1 MSAAAASNDEW
12 TQMTQEL
19 FTHANLAES
28 PQRSSDTRSNRSSNV
43 TSVHMSDD
51 SDGWQDED
59 DEMQPRFE
67 SIDQATAGA
76 VAINLIVQIL
86 LH

>member
-1 MSAAAASNDEW
+1 MNYAEKRPRNYVQEQFFPLKTTLSVSAAAASNDEW

-19 FTHANLAES
+19 FTNANLAES

-59 DEMQPRFE
+59 DEM
-67 SIDQATAGA
+67 
-76 VAINLIVQIL
+76 
-86 LH
+86 